1 MIRTTAEISNE
12 DGYKKYN
19 LFEIHESL
27 EPIIA
32 DDYLEYSSK
41 VFKKAAYC
49 ELMYKKNFY
58 EKYDPETYKEVYIRY
73 INNEKF
79 KEKAKFI
86 YSVIDYDKYVKFVE
100 LNETIQNPNELII
113 SYSVVDSD
121 GVKIEMYNI
130 GITDIAF
137 VF

>member
-1 MIRTTAEISNE
+1 MIKTTALISDDN
-12 DGYKKYN
+12 GYKKYN
-19 LFEIHESL
+19 LFEIAENLES
-27 EPIIA
+27 IIA
-32 DDYLEYSSK
+32 DDYLTYASK
-41 VFKKAAYC
+41 DFKKAAYC

-58 EKYDPETYKEVYIRY
+58 DKYDETIYKDVYEKY

-79 KEKAKFI
+79 KEKAKFV

-100 LNETIQNPNELII
+100 LNETIENPNDLTI

-121 GVKIEMYNI
+121 GVKVEIYNI

>member
-41 VFKKAAYC
+41 AFKKAAYC